1 MARQREARACELT
14 QQTAAPTPARTEP
27 SAGRPWLQPL
37 AEEQGRW
44 DCRSPAGRDDD
55 RPALLQLPTSPTSPL
70 TRHLPTPDSRP
81 QGCSLPPPG
90 TKRRK
95 FKAEISPGTLTAED
109 GQMLYPQSTILPR
122 TAPPHG
128 ISGS

>member
-14 QQTAAPTPARTEP
+14 QRTAAPAPERTEP

-55 RPALLQLPTSPTSPL
+55 WPALLQLPTSPT
-70 TRHLPTPDSRP
+70 PDSRL
-81 QGCSLPPPG
+81 QGCWIPPPG

-95 FKAEISPGTLTAED
+95 LKAEISPGTLTAED
-109 GQMLYPQSTILPR
+109 SQMLHPQSTILPG

-128 ISGS
+128 TSGS